1 AGMGCSQ
8 REAKRAVDAGYWHL
22 YRFDPLRQ
30 DKGKNPFVLDSDEP
44 EEDFQDF
51 LMGEVRYASLKRQHP
66 AVADSLFEQTEQDAK
81 DRFERY
87 RRLAEG

>member
-1 AGMGCSQ
+1 MLALSPM
-8 REAKRAVDAGYWHL
+8 V
-22 YRFDPLRQ
+22 
-30 DKGKNPFVLDSDEP
+30 NPFSKTTVKGSQFETPLLEFSGACAGCGD
-44 EEDFQDF
+44 
-51 LMGEVRYASLKRQHP
+51 ASLKRQHP